1 MESHQKS
8 PSMTARGR
16 ARAPGP
22 PTERRGDSAVD
33 PIGTGRARILV
44 VEDQEDVR
52 RMLATALHMEDHLVD
67 EAATAAEG
75 LACLQRS
82 RYDLVLS
89 DYAMPGG
96 TGTWMLHQAS
106 QQGLLDNTIALI
118 VTAHPDVRDLE
129 NIEVITKPLD
139 LDKFLEQVRHILATE
154 SRVTEP
160 WVGSAD
166 LPRTSGRGAR
176 HRVELVLYV
185 SSASPACIQARRNLE
200 QLLEQFD
207 ESQVKL
213 SICDLGREPT
223 GGDADRIAFTP
234 TLVKRYPE
242 PRMWVLGNLREPQII
257 ADLLRACGVDARGGA
272 R

>member
-1 MESHQKS
+1 MESGQKP

-16 ARAPGP
+16 DAEGSAASIGRRTGSSVNPGA
-22 PTERRGDSAVD
+22 TEG
-33 PIGTGRARILV
+33 GRILV

-52 RMLATALHMEDHLVD
+52 RMLATALQMEGHIVD
-67 EAATAAEG
+67 EAATAADG
-75 LACLQRS
+75 LKCLEQS

-106 QQGLLDNTIALI
+106 QQGLMKHTIALI
-118 VTAHPDVRDLE
+118 VTAHPGLRDLE
-129 NIEVITKPLD
+129 NVEVITKPLD
-139 LDKFLEQVRHILATE
+139 LDKFLEQVRHLL
-154 SRVTEP
+154 
-160 WVGSAD
+160 SAQAED
-166 LPRTSGRGAR
+166 ERAASSNPLPTNVPSNH

-200 QLLEQFD
+200 QLLEKFD
-207 ESQVKL
+207 VSQVRF

-223 GGDADRIAFTP
+223 AGDADRIAFTP

-242 PRMWVLGNLREPQII
+242 PKMWVLGNLREPQII
-257 ADLLRACGVDARGGA
+257 ADLLRTCGVDARE
-272 R
+272 

>member
-1 MESHQKS
+1 
-8 PSMTARGR
+8 MTARGR
-16 ARAPGP
+16 AGDRSAP
-22 PTERRGDSAVD
+22 S
-33 PIGTGRARILV
+33 TGRHEAARVNPGVTEGARILV

-52 RMLATALHMEDHLVD
+52 RMLATALLMEGHVVD
-67 EAATAAEG
+67 EAATAADG
-75 LACLQRS
+75 LKCLEQS

-106 QQGLLDNTIALI
+106 QLGLMKHTIALI

-129 NIEVITKPLD
+129 NVEIIAKPLD
-139 LDKFLEQVRHILATE
+139 LDKFLEQVRHILSKDARTDDE
-154 SRVTEP
+154 RAASSNPSRINVR
-160 WVGSAD
+160 SN
-166 LPRTSGRGAR
+166 R

-200 QLLEQFD
+200 QLLEKFD
-207 ESQVKL
+207 VSQVRF

-223 GGDADRIAFTP
+223 AGDADRIAFTP

-242 PRMWVLGNLREPQII
+242 PKMWVLGNLREPQII
-257 ADLLRACGVDARGGA
+257 ADLLRAGGVDARE
-272 R
+272 

>member
-1 MESHQKS
+1 MESGQKP

-16 ARAPGP
+16 DGERSAPSIGRHEAARVNPGV
-22 PTERRGDSAVD
+22 TEG
-33 PIGTGRARILV
+33 ARILV

-52 RMLATALHMEDHLVD
+52 RMLATALLMEGHMVD
-67 EAATAAEG
+67 EAATAADG
-75 LACLQRS
+75 LKCLEQS

-106 QQGLLDNTIALI
+106 QLGLMKHTIALI

-129 NIEVITKPLD
+129 NVEIITKPLD
-139 LDKFLEQVRHILATE
+139 LDKFLEQVRHILSKEAHAEDEPAAVST
-154 SRVTEP
+154 SRTNVR
-160 WVGSAD
+160 SN
-166 LPRTSGRGAR
+166 R

-185 SSASPACIQARRNLE
+185 SPASPACVQARRNLE
-200 QLLEQFD
+200 QLLEKFD
-207 ESQVKL
+207 VSQVRF

-223 GGDADRIAFTP
+223 AGDADRIAFTP

-242 PRMWVLGNLREPQII
+242 PKMWVLGNLREPQII
-257 ADLLRACGVDARGGA
+257 ADLLRACGVDAGE
-272 R
+272 